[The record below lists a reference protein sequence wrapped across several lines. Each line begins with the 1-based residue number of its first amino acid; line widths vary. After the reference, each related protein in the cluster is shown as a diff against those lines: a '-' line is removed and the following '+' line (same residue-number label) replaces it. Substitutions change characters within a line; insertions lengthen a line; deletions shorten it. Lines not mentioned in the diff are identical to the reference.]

1 MRKNMNVRY
10 SRLFFPFLFLVILT
24 GCAGLGKPM
33 QEPQVTLVDMQ
44 MLEIKP
50 LEAIF
55 QISLRVMNP
64 NEYPLAL
71 RGLSC
76 DLKIDGKH
84 FATGLANEPG
94 EIPAFGT
101 GIIPVTV
108 YASTLKMFSSVMQIV
123 QQVDQQRSGMQPLR
137 YELTGKIRVAGGLNQ
152 SVPFHTRGE
161 LNLDGRNR

>member
-1 MRKNMNVRY
+1 MRKNMEIYCR
-10 SRLFFPFLFLVILT
+10 RLILSFLSLLLLS
-24 GCAGLGKPM
+24 GCAGLGKSV

-44 MLEIKP
+44 MLEVKP

-64 NEYPLAL
+64 NDYPLVL
-71 RGLSC
+71 QGLTC

-84 FATGLANEPG
+84 FADGLGNIPM

-101 GIIPVTV
+101 DVVPVTV
-108 YASTLKMFSSVMQIV
+108 YASTLKMFSSVMQIL

-137 YELTGKIRVAGGLNQ
+137 YELTGRIRMGGGLNR

-161 LNLDGRNR
+161 LNLSGQAR

>member
-1 MRKNMNVRY
+1 MLKNMDVRC
-10 SRLFFPFLFLVILT
+10 SRLFISVLFLFILS
-24 GCAGLGKPM
+24 GCAGLGKPV

-44 MLEIKP
+44 MLEVKP

-64 NEYPLAL
+64 NEYPLAMQ
-71 RGLSC
+71 GLNC

-84 FATGLANEPG
+84 FATGLANEPR

-101 GIIPVTV
+101 GVIPVTV
-108 YASTLKMFSSVMQIV
+108 YASTLKMFTSVMQIV

-137 YELTGKIRVAGGLNQ
+137 YELTGKIRVGGGLNQ
-152 SVPFHTRGE
+152 SVPFHTKGE
-161 LNLDGRNR
+161 LNFDGQSR